1 MEGNGANSRF
11 VCYGKGLNELKVPN
25 KFYFLVP
32 SEFNDS
38 GINTKPKG
46 HHLGIEFEY
55 LSKSILRQGSMFGR
69 LLMILKSWWNFW
81 KLLRKL
87 NTEKEVLYFYGP
99 QAFIL
104 GPVIMMS
111 RFLGFK
117 IIIENTEFQTL
128 RTQES
133 STLYKLLDRGVSS
146 LFEKNQDRLADH
158 FMLISRRLVK
168 FYKRKFPE
176 SNINLHP
183 IIVDPSRFEKV
194 DISKKTLRMGY
205 LGSFG
210 HKDGVPGIVKAF
222 QSARAV
228 LPDLKLRLIGYQ
240 IRTTELQDA
249 LDKEGISIDDANLE
263 ITGQVRASE
272 IPQLLADCDLLLL
285 NRINTPYANYGFAT
299 KLAEY
304 MATGRPVITSDVSDV
319 SYYFKQVEEI
329 KIVPAGD
336 SRELHD
342 AILDRYNNYQS
353 YNAMGLQGKEKALKL
368 FSYQPHIKHLLQVC
382 EDVMVNEGQKKTDSE
397 RIGFNV
403 GERPESNRRPLD
415 PQTSALTN

>member
-38 GINTKPKG
+38 GINTKSKG

-69 LLMILKSWWNFW
+69 LIMILKSWWNFGQ
-81 KLLRKL
+81 LLRTLDVK
-87 NTEKEVLYFYGP
+87 KEVLYFYGP

-104 GPVIMMS
+104 GPVIMLS
-111 RFLGFK
+111 KFLGFK
-117 IIIENTEFQTL
+117 IVVENTEFQTL

-133 STLYKLLDRGVSS
+133 STFLKLLDRGVSS
-146 LFEKNQDRLADH
+146 LFEKNQNRLADH
-158 FMLISRRLVK
+158 FMLISRRLIK
-168 FYKRKFPE
+168 FYRRKFPD
-176 SNINLHP
+176 SPIDLHP
-183 IIVDPSRFEKV
+183 IIVDPARFAQV
-194 DISKKTLRMGY
+194 DISQKTMRMGY

-210 HKDGVPGIVKAF
+210 HKDGVPGIVRAF
-222 QSARAV
+222 KSAREE
-228 LPDLKLRLIGYQ
+228 LPQLKLRLIGYQ

-249 LDKEGISIDDANLE
+249 LDKEGISIDDKYLE
-263 ITGQVRASE
+263 VTGQVRASE
-272 IPQLLADCDLLLL
+272 IPQLLADCDLLIL

-319 SYYFKQVEEI
+319 SHYFKQAEEI
-329 KIVPAGD
+329 KIVPAGEAAD
-336 SRELHD
+336 LHH
-342 AILDRYNNYQS
+342 AILERYNNYIS
-353 YNAMGLQGKEKALKL
+353 YNTMGLQGKEKALEL
-368 FSYQPHIKHLLQVC
+368 FSYQPHIAHLVQVC
-382 EDVMVNEGQKKTDSE
+382 QDLMVKEGQKKTDSK
-397 RIGFNV
+397 RIGFDV